1 MARTPTHGRRS
12 RLGFGRRSGR
22 TTPALGAVE
31 FFTRPEQNIIW
42 QVLGFIVR
50 VRAELTVLTVLVV
63 ASVITREEI
72 GPDAAFY
79 VLTAT
84 TCVVFAVPAS
94 RRYLIRRAWCVTT
107 RHRMRSCFAQT
118 RTMTHD
124 GRMPYLWWSRP
135 SPVGERVRVWLPAG
149 LSVKNLERVTAEL
162 ATACWAREVRI
173 TASRAQ
179 AAYVLVDV
187 VRRDPLASSMVLTPD
202 VIDDVDTD
210 ADDDMDGTVVPLP
223 DRASLAPVHAVEP
236 AAAIGGSRPAR
247 KTPATVPARTTNGAS
262 TNDASDLDD
271 PVTGFGGV
279 DVSDYV

>member
-1 MARTPTHGRRS
+1 MARTRQGHTRG

-22 TTPALGAVE
+22 TTPAMGAVE

-50 VRAELTVLTVLVV
+50 ARAELTVLTVLVV
-63 ASVITREEI
+63 ASVVLREEI
-72 GPDAAFY
+72 GSDAAFY

-124 GRMPYLWWSRP
+124 GRMPFLVWSRP

-149 LSVKNLERVTAEL
+149 LSVKDLERVTAEL

-173 TASRAQ
+173 TGSRSQ
-179 AAYVLVDV
+179 AAYVLVEV
-187 VRRDPLASSMVLTPD
+187 VRRDPLGSNLVLTPD

-210 ADDDMDGTVVPLP
+210 VDDEIDGTVVPLP
-223 DRASLAPVHAVEP
+223 DRASLAPVPTAEP
-236 AAAIGGSRPAR
+236 ATTSGPRPAR
-247 KTPATVPARTTNGAS
+247 KTPTTVPARTTNGAS
-262 TNDASDLDD
+262 SNDASDLDD